1 MTRLTRESIT
11 GITTRLGALLTCLL
25 LSGVM
30 AAAQAPQADVNTVK
44 SIRTVNGVVEVELHS
59 SREFPIRDEVVV
71 LRIGKKEFLRSRS
84 PEDGS
89 LKTLIFMIDPDQF
102 DSLADGEEMTVT
114 YGRSKGEAGEV
125 GASAAS
131 AHRPR
136 WNFGKLNKSLHR
148 H

>member
-1 MTRLTRESIT
+1 MTKLTRDSIT
-11 GITTRLGALLTCLL
+11 RISMRLGAVLTCLL
-25 LSGVM
+25 FSSIIAG
-30 AAAQAPQADVNTVK
+30 AQAPQADVNTVK

-59 SREFPIRDEVVV
+59 SREFPVRDEVVV

-89 LKTLIFMIDPDQF
+89 LKTLIFMIEPDEF
-102 DSLADGEEMTVT
+102 GSLADGEEMTVK
-114 YGRSKGEAGEV
+114 YGKSREDAGDV
-125 GASAAS
+125 GADAAS

-148 H
+148 Q